1 MCEHISRA
9 HMRFGILR
17 VIRRVGA
24 RGVLAVASVGMPLI
38 AVAQDSAAVE
48 PQEADSVR
56 RAVGALRSGDA
67 VKVLVF
73 RQPELSADYVIDARG
88 WLQIPGAGRI
98 QAAGEEP
105 ADIER
110 RLRALLLE
118 RGFSAPEVAIQ
129 PLIRVSVLGSVARPG
144 LVAVEPGANVL
155 QVLTL
160 AGGPTDQADLRRTRV
175 IRGGAVVPV
184 DLESGLRGSGAGRI
198 TLFSNDVVV
207 VPKRTGLTRENLS
220 FAFSIATVLLTVA
233 NLVIAVR

>member
-1 MCEHISRA
+1 MH
-9 HMRFGILR
+9 FGIPDATLAAG
-17 VIRRVGA
+17 RRA
-24 RGVLAVASVGMPLI
+24 LLAAALFGTPFVTAG
-38 AVAQDSAAVE
+38 AQDSARVDASD
-48 PQEADSVR
+48 PDSLR
-56 RAVGALRSGDA
+56 RTVGALRPGDA
-67 VKVLVF
+67 VKVLVY
-73 RQPELSADYVIDARG
+73 RNPELSADYVIDARG

-98 QAAGEEP
+98 RAAGQEP
-105 ADIER
+105 ADIEA

-175 IRGGAVVPV
+175 IRGGVVVPV

-207 VPKRTGLTRENLS
+207 VPKRTGLTRENLG
-220 FAFSIATVLLTVA
+220 FLFSTVTVLLSVV
-233 NLVIAVR
+233 NLVYTLRR